1 MGIRDNPTFSGRTVT
16 VSGPALPEIL
26 GHSPFTFVR
35 LEGKEA
41 LCDLFEYE
49 IELKTPEQAY
59 NFHGPE
65 GNFDLRE
72 MNGRELTV
80 EIELDGM
87 GLGLAG
93 RIGAGTR
100 EISGIVDRARY
111 LRAEGRHFV
120 YGLTLRPWLWIAS
133 QNRNSRI
140 FENKTDAEIIEEV
153 LSAYSFPVE
162 RRLDVVRYPRR
173 AYRTQC
179 NESDYT
185 FLARLMQHW
194 GISWFFEHSESKHR
208 LVLVD
213 HVGGYRAMPSEA
225 YRALKIHPPG
235 VRIDEEHIDTFS
247 VVDAVVA
254 GKYTTNA
261 YSFTQP
267 RGDLTAGSSD
277 PRDTGLNTGALHQ
290 EVYDFPSEHA
300 QPATDNDP
308 WNEGD
313 MIARIRMEAI
323 RSRGLRCFGAGNLR
337 AVVPGCTMAVK
348 GHPQRAA
355 NRKYVVLGTSLKL
368 EDLAEA
374 SGEGQRWHCRVEF
387 ECHPTHEVFRP
398 ALSIPWPVVTGP
410 QSATVVGPE
419 GYTVW
424 PDRFGRVRVQFPWDR
439 FDKMSCWVR
448 VATPWA
454 GSEHGQVS
462 IPRIGSEVLV
472 MFLDGG
478 DPDKPIVMGA
488 VPNSDNMPPW
498 QLPDQHVL
506 SGIRSREHDGSGSGH
521 LVFDDTRGKIQSQ
534 LSSDHQRSQLSLGH
548 LSRIE
553 DHRGRQDH
561 RGNGFEL
568 RTDGH
573 GAVRGGDGL
582 LISTEARP
590 DAKAHHKDMGET
602 VDRLNQALHAHDTT
616 GQLAQRHHA
625 QDHEQ
630 QDVAKALKAQ
640 HDEIRGSGEVNG
652 ELTAPH
658 LVLASPAGMAAS
670 ASGSTHLHSGEHL
683 AVTTG
688 KHASFVSHGG
698 FFASAARRIALFA
711 HSLGIRLVAAT
722 DHITLEAQN
731 GDIKGAA
738 KRNIH
743 FRALGD
749 IVFEA
754 DQGILFKVGQ
764 TYQRWTPSQIVEGMS
779 GVKQIHASDL
789 SIDGP
794 DGMNASA
801 LSPPQSD
808 FDQEVYLHLPD
819 GSPAR
824 NRKFRLTQP
833 DGSVIEG
840 ITGPDGLTRLRQS
853 LGAENLKVQILGMLH
868 GN

>member
-1 MGIRDNPTFSGRTVT
+1 MGIRDNLPFPARTVT
-16 VSGPALPEIL
+16 VSGPALPDIL
-26 GHSPFTFVR
+26 GQSPFTFVR
-35 LEGKEA
+35 LEGKEGV
-41 LCDLFEYE
+41 CGLFEYD
-49 IELKTPEQAY
+49 IELKTPDKAY

-80 EIELDGM
+80 HVELDGM
-87 GLGLAG
+87 GTGLAG

-133 QNRNSRI
+133 QNRNSRV
-140 FENKTDAEIIEEV
+140 FENRTDIEIIEEV

-162 RRLDVVRYPRR
+162 RRLDVAKYPRR
-173 AYRTQC
+173 VYRTQC
-179 NESDYT
+179 DESDYT
-185 FLARLMQHW
+185 FIARLMQHW

-213 HVGGYRAMPSEA
+213 HVGGYFNMPSEA
-225 YRALKIHPPG
+225 YQVLEIHPPG
-235 VRIDEEHIDTFS
+235 ARVDQEHLDAFS

-267 RGDLTAGSSD
+267 RGNLSASSSD

-300 QPATDNDP
+300 QPATDNRP
-308 WNEGD
+308 WDEGD
-313 MIARIRMEAI
+313 MIARIRMEEI

-337 AVVPGCTMAVK
+337 AVVPGCTMHVK
-348 GHPQRAA
+348 GHPQHAA
-355 NRKYVVLGTSLKL
+355 NREYVVLNTSLRL
-368 EDLAEA
+368 EDVAEA

-419 GYTVW
+419 GHTVW

-439 FDKMSCWVR
+439 FNRMSCWVR

-454 GSEHGQVS
+454 GSQYGQVS

-488 VPNSDNMPPW
+488 VPNSLNMPPW
-498 QLPDQHVL
+498 QLPHQHAL
-506 SGIRSREHDGSGSGH
+506 TGIRSREHDGSSSGH
-521 LVFDDTRGKIQSQ
+521 LVFDDTKGQIQSQ
-534 LSSDHQRSQLSLGH
+534 LSSDYQRSQLSLGY

-553 DHRGRQDH
+553 DNRGRQDH

-582 LISTEARP
+582 LISTEPRP
-590 DAKAHHKDMGET
+590 DARAHHKDMGET
-602 VDRLNQALHAHDTT
+602 VDRLQQAQHAHDTM
-616 GQLAQRHHA
+616 GQLAQHHHA
-625 QDHEQ
+625 QDEEQ

-640 HDEIRGSGEVNG
+640 DEEIRGSGEVNG

-658 LVLASPAGMAAS
+658 LVLASAAGLAATT
-670 ASGSTHLHSGEHL
+670 AKSTQLHSGEHL

-688 KHASFVSHGG
+688 KHASIVSSGG
-698 FFASAARRIALFA
+698 IFASAARRIALFA

-722 DHITLEAQN
+722 DHIALEAQD
-731 GDIKGAA
+731 GDIKGTA

-764 TYQRWTPSQIVEGMS
+764 TYMRVTPSQIVEGMG
-779 GVKQIHASDL
+779 GVRQIHATDFSV
-789 SIDGP
+789 DGP
-794 DGMNASA
+794 DGMNPSA
-801 LSPPQSD
+801 LALPQSD

-824 NRKFRLTQP
+824 NRKFRLTQS
-833 DGSVIEG
+833 DGNVIEG
-840 ITGPDGLTRLRQS
+840 LTGPDGLTKFQQS
-853 LGAENLKVQILGMLH
+853 QGAENIMIQILESASGH
-868 GN
+868 

>member
-1 MGIRDNPTFSGRTVT
+1 MGIRDNLPFPTRTVT
-16 VSGPALPEIL
+16 VSGPALPEIF
-26 GHSPFTFVR
+26 GQSPLTFVR
-35 LEGKEA
+35 MEGSEEV
-41 LCDLFEYE
+41 CGLFEYE
-49 IELKTPEQAY
+49 IELKTPDKAH

-65 GNFDLRE
+65 GNLDLRK
-72 MNGRELTV
+72 MNGAELTV
-80 EIELDGM
+80 HIELDGM
-87 GLGLAG
+87 GTGLAG

-100 EISGIVDRARY
+100 EINGIVDRARY

-140 FENKTDAEIIEEV
+140 FEDRTDIEVIEEV

-162 RRLDVVRYPRR
+162 RRLDVARYPRR
-173 AYRTQC
+173 TYRTQC
-179 NESDYT
+179 DESDYT
-185 FLARLMQHW
+185 FVARLMQHW
-194 GISWFFEHSESKHR
+194 GISWFFEHSGDRHR

-213 HVGGYRAMPSEA
+213 HVGGYRSVPSAA
-225 YRALKIHPPG
+225 YQVLELHPPG
-235 VRIDEEHIDTFS
+235 ARVDQEYLEAFS
-247 VVDAVVA
+247 VIDAVVA

-267 RGDLTAGSSD
+267 RGNLTASSSD
-277 PRDTGLNTGALHQ
+277 PRDTGLNTAGLHQ

-300 QPATDNDP
+300 QPATDNRP
-308 WNEGD
+308 WDEGD

-323 RSRGLRCFGAGNLR
+323 RSQGLRCFGTGNLR
-337 AVVPGCTMAVK
+337 AVVPGCTMHIK
-348 GHPQRAA
+348 GHPQQAA
-355 NRKYVVLGTSLKL
+355 NREYVVLGATLKL

-374 SGEGQRWHCRVEF
+374 SGEGQRWQCRVEF
-387 ECHPTHEVFRP
+387 ECHPAHEVFRP
-398 ALSIPWPVVTGP
+398 ALSIPWPVVSGP

-419 GYTVW
+419 RHTVW

-439 FDKMSCWVR
+439 FNKMSCWVR

-454 GSEHGQVS
+454 GSQYGQVS
-462 IPRIGSEVLV
+462 IPRIGTEVLV

-488 VPNSDNMPPW
+488 VPNSLNMPPW
-498 QLPDQHVL
+498 QLPDQHAL
-506 SGIRSREHDGSGSGH
+506 SGIRSREHDGTSSGH
-521 LVFDDTRGKIQSQ
+521 LVFDDTQGQIQSQ
-534 LSSDHQRSQLSLGH
+534 LSSDFLRSQLSLGY

-553 DHRGRQDH
+553 DNRGRQDH

-573 GAVRGGDGL
+573 GAMRGGDGL

-590 DAKAHHKDMGET
+590 GAKAHHTDMGET
-602 VDRLNQALHAHDTT
+602 VDRLHQANHVHDTT
-616 GQLAQRHHA
+616 SQLAQHHRA
-625 QDHEQ
+625 QDDEQ

-658 LVLASPAGMAAS
+658 LVLASRAGMAATTTQ
-670 ASGSTHLHSGEHL
+670 STHFHSGEHL

-688 KHASFVSHGG
+688 KHTSFVSGG
-698 FFASAARRIALFA
+698 GIFASAARRIVLFA

-722 DHITLEAQN
+722 DHIALEAQD
-731 GDIKGAA
+731 GDIKGTA

-754 DQGILFKVGQ
+754 DQGIVFKVGQ
-764 TYQRWTPSQIVEGMS
+764 TYQRWTPSQIVEGMR

-789 SIDGP
+789 SVDDP
-794 DGMNASA
+794 DGMSPSA
-801 LSPPQSD
+801 LSLPRSD

-819 GSPAR
+819 QTSAH
-824 NRKFRLTQP
+824 NRRFRLVQS
-833 DGSVIEG
+833 DGSVIND
-840 ITGPDGLTRLRQS
+840 ISSPDGLTKLRQGP
-853 LGAENLKVQILGMLH
+853 GAENLQILILGETH
-868 GN
+868 AN

>member
-1 MGIRDNPTFSGRTVT
+1 MEIRENLQLSTRTVT

-26 GHSPFTFVR
+26 GQSPFAFVR
-35 LEGKEA
+35 LEGKESV
-41 LCDLFEYE
+41 CGLFEYE
-49 IELKTPEQAY
+49 LELKTPDKAY
-59 NFHGPE
+59 NFYGPE
-65 GNFDLRE
+65 GSFDLRE
-72 MNGRELTV
+72 MNGVELTV
-80 EIELDGM
+80 RIELDGM
-87 GLGLAG
+87 GTGLAG
-93 RIGAGTR
+93 RIGSGSR

-133 QNRNSRI
+133 LNKNSRI
-140 FENKTDAEIIEEV
+140 FENLTDVEIIEEV

-162 RRLDVVRYPRR
+162 RRLDVSKYPRR
-173 AYRTQC
+173 IYRTQC
-179 NESDYT
+179 DESDYI
-185 FLARLMQHW
+185 FIARIMQHW
-194 GISWFFEHSESKHR
+194 GISWFFEHSDGKHR

-213 HVGGYRAMPSEA
+213 HVGSYLAMPSEA
-225 YRALKIHPPG
+225 YQVLEVHPPG
-235 VRIDEEHIDTFS
+235 VRIDQEHLDSFS

-267 RGDLTAGSSD
+267 RGNLTASSSD
-277 PRDTGLNTGALHQ
+277 PRDTGLNTGELHQ
-290 EVYDFPSEHA
+290 EVYDVPSEHA
-300 QPATDNDP
+300 QPATDNHP

-313 MIARIRMEAI
+313 MIARIRMEAL
-323 RSRGLRCFGAGNLR
+323 RSKGLRCFGTGNLR
-337 AVVPGCTMAVK
+337 AVVPGCTMHVK
-348 GHPQRAA
+348 GHPQQAA
-355 NRKYVVLGTSLKL
+355 NREYVVLSTSLKL
-368 EDLAEA
+368 EDVAVA
-374 SGEGQRWHCRVEF
+374 SGEGQRWHCRVGF
-387 ECHPTHEVFRP
+387 ECHPTQEVFRP

-424 PDRFGRVRVQFPWDR
+424 PDRFGRVRVEFPWDR
-439 FDKMSCWVR
+439 FHKMSCWVR

-454 GSEHGQVS
+454 GSQYGQVS
-462 IPRIGSEVLV
+462 IPRIGTEVLV

-488 VPNSDNMPPW
+488 VPNSLNMPPW
-498 QLPDQHVL
+498 QLPDQHAL
-506 SGIRSREHDGSGSGH
+506 TGIRSREHDGSGSGH
-521 LVFDDTRGKIQSQ
+521 LVFDDTKGQLQSQ
-534 LSSDHQRSQLSLGH
+534 LSSDFQRSHLSLGY

-553 DHRGRQDH
+553 NNRGRQDH

-582 LISTEARP
+582 LISTEARS
-590 DAKAHHKDMGET
+590 DARAHHKDMGET
-602 VDRLNQALHAHDTT
+602 VDRLNQACHAHDTIA
-616 GQLAQRHHA
+616 QLARHHQA
-625 QDHEQ
+625 QDDEQ
-630 QDVAKALKAQ
+630 QDVARALKAQ

-658 LVLASPAGMAAS
+658 LVLASAAGLATTTTR
-670 ASGSTHLHSGEHL
+670 STQLHSGEHL
-683 AVTTG
+683 AITTG
-688 KHASFVSHGG
+688 KHASFVSGGG

-722 DHITLEAQN
+722 DHIALEAQD
-731 GDIKGAA
+731 GDIKGTA
-738 KRNIH
+738 KRHIH

-789 SIDGP
+789 SVDGP
-794 DGMNASA
+794 DGISPGA
-801 LSPPQSD
+801 LALPQSD

-824 NRKFRLTQP
+824 NRKFRLTQT
-833 DGSVIEG
+833 DSSVIEG
-840 ITGPDGLTRLRQS
+840 TTDSDGLTRLQQS
-853 LGAENLKVQILGMLH
+853 QGAESIRVQILENLH